1 MGSVAP
7 FLIWL
12 LCIGIAAIMVGLFI
26 QGYENEGFVDASNG
40 RQTGISITTC
50 PSGSATYITAAGNTN
65 CCNGDIVN
73 NNCNGTDICT
83 LSPSLQGGLQTCAE
97 WISKEWINR
106 STKFCGGTMPH
117 YFGNL
122 ERTPGLEGC
131 SASSCTSDGSGPQDP
146 SQEKCKIYGN
156 LSDEL
161 SNLDSCYNMNALEQ
175 ITCPQADAKK
185 LMNKFGTNLPVI
197 FNCTYIPRDG
207 STNGM
212 PTSCYDAE
220 RAIIFIRDSPYM
232 NADQKDPV
240 IATIRAKSD
249 KNFCNYVKPVG
260 VGWTMTLAG
269 GSKIPVQKIVPGLP
283 KSVVVSTHFA
293 QNGDKIIMLNL
304 KVTNE
309 VYSGFIVTGQL
320 SDYKLSTDAD
330 IESMLQKLISTLQR
344 IGPND
349 GYSISKD

>member
-50 PSGSATYITAAGNTN
+50 PSGSATYITPAGNTN

-73 NNCNGTDICT
+73 NKCNGTDMCT
-83 LSPSLQGGLQTCAE
+83 LSPSVQGGLQTCAE

-260 VGWTMTLAG
+260 VGWTMTIAG
-269 GSKIPVQKIVPGLP
+269 GAKIPVEQII
-283 KSVVVSTHFA
+283 SMSEASYYFA
-293 QNGDKIIMLNL
+293 QNGDKIILLDMFN
-304 KVTNE
+304 KDNKFNT
-309 VYSGFIVTGQL
+309 GFIVTGKL
-320 SDYKLSTDAD
+320 SDHKITTWRD
-330 IESMLQKLISTLQR
+330 IEPFLQKLISTLQR

>member
-1 MGSVAP
+1 METTNYYAKSKPKILLTEHSKNVAD
-7 FLIWL
+7 
-12 LCIGIAAIMVGLFI
+12 VGLLI
-26 QGYENEGFVDASNG
+26 
-40 RQTGISITTC
+40 
-50 PSGSATYITAAGNTN
+50 
-65 CCNGDIVN
+65 
-73 NNCNGTDICT
+73 
-83 LSPSLQGGLQTCAE
+83 L
-97 WISKEWINR
+97 
-106 STKFCGGTMPH
+106 
-117 YFGNL
+117 
-122 ERTPGLEGC
+122 
-131 SASSCTSDGSGPQDP
+131 
-146 SQEKCKIYGN
+146 
-156 LSDEL
+156 
-161 SNLDSCYNMNALEQ
+161 
-175 ITCPQADAKK
+175 
-185 LMNKFGTNLPVI
+185 
-197 FNCTYIPRDG
+197 
-207 STNGM
+207 
-212 PTSCYDAE
+212 
-220 RAIIFIRDSPYM
+220 
-232 NADQKDPV
+232 
-240 IATIRAKSD
+240 D